1 MLKFCLGHLAPE
13 IGHHEGS
20 LMRVLPQL
28 RPISPVGDE
37 GVSIVSVGTLCVSG
51 SGAQLCYSLEG
62 TPIQILTIHPSQ
74 QIDSPDLVLLL
85 IEVCADK
92 IETFCTSIEKLLT

>member
-1 MLKFCLGHLAPE
+1 M
-13 IGHHEGS
+13 
-20 LMRVLPQL
+20 
-28 RPISPVGDE
+28 
-37 GVSIVSVGTLCVSG
+37 GTLCVSG

-92 IETFCTSIEKLLT
+92 IEPFCSSLAIGQRENPQSFVRFANAS